1 MASRRFTIL
10 IADRTSGVVRRVT
23 LAARPAVALACAV
36 ATIPV
41 LAAGAVWKVNR
52 DAAELYAS
60 ERALQRQNDGYREA
74 TTELAGQVESLQ
86 AAIADLG
93 ARAALDPGLAHSMGT
108 LPASVKARALG
119 MTDAVAEP
127 ASAYAVALDTLADPQ
142 AVFAPLRGL
151 LSGLE
156 SSLDAVRENVRRRNA
171 LADATPSIWPAYG
184 WLSSAIGRRT
194 HPTTGSNDWHSGL
207 DIAGN
212 RGQPVYAT
220 ADGTVTHADLQGPY
234 GKLIVIDHGFGLE
247 SRYGHLSSFG
257 VQKGDHVKRG
267 AMIGSLGS
275 TGRATGPHLHYEV
288 LADGRVLNP
297 LRLLAQQRPRD
308 R

>member
-1 MASRRFTIL
+1 MASRRYTIL
-10 IADRTSGVVRRVT
+10 IADRSSGVVRRVT

-36 ATIPV
+36 VTLPV
-41 LAAGAVWKVNR
+41 LAAAGVVWKVQH
-52 DAAELYAS
+52 DAADLYAN
-60 ERALQRQNDGYREA
+60 ERALQLQNDGYREA
-74 TTELAGQVESLQ
+74 TAELAGQVESLQ

-93 ARAALDPGLAHSMGT
+93 ESAALDPGLAHSMSV
-108 LPASVKARALG
+108 LPATVKARALG
-119 MTDAVAEP
+119 VSAVTQP
-127 ASAYAVALDTLADPQ
+127 ATTYAAVLDTLADPE
-142 AVFAPLRGL
+142 AVFAPIRGL
-151 LSGLE
+151 LTGLE
-156 SSLDAVRENVRRRNA
+156 SSLDAVRENVQRRNA
-171 LADATPSIWPAYG
+171 LADATPSIWPSYG

-220 ADGTVTHADLQGPY
+220 ADGTVTYADLQGPY

-247 SRYGHLSSFG
+247 SKYGHLSSFG

-267 AMIGSLGS
+267 DMIGNLGS
-275 TGRATGPHLHYEV
+275 TGRTTGPHLHYEV